1 MSLVYSNTRNVIK
14 IIIAVSG
21 AMSGFLIWLI
31 YFKPPPPQFAQSLT
45 FLPALNALLNGL
57 SAICLCFGLASILKR
72 KVHIHMRFMIAA
84 LICSSLFLISYI
96 THHYLHGDTPF
107 AGMGVIRPIYFT
119 ILITHVTLSVVV
131 LPMIFTTF
139 FFALT
144 KQFNFHKKIARITFP
159 IWLYV
164 SITGVVVFLLL
175 KTYTS

>member
-1 MSLVYSNTRNVIK
+1 
-14 IIIAVSG
+14 
-21 AMSGFLIWLI
+21 
-31 YFKPPPPQFAQSLT
+31 
-45 FLPALNALLNGL
+45 
-57 SAICLCFGLASILKR
+57 
-72 KVHIHMRFMIAA
+72 MRFMIAA
-84 LICSSLFLISYI
+84 VTFSSLFLVSYI

-107 AGMGVIRPIYFT
+107 PGMGLIRPVYFT

-144 KQFNFHKKIARITFP
+144 KQFMFHKKIARITFP

-175 KTYTS
+175 KGYTS